1 MKKRARYFLER
12 DLVHFVASDMHNL
25 DKRPPYMKEAYELIS
40 KQYGERR
47 ARELFIEN
55 PRLILSDQII

>member
-1 MKKRARYFLER
+1 
-12 DLVHFVASDMHNL
+12 
-25 DKRPPYMKEAYELIS
+25 MKEAYELIS

-55 PRLILSDQII
+55 PRLILADQII

>member
-25 DKRPPYMKEAYELIS
+25 DQRPPYMKEAYEIV
-40 KQYGERR
+40 QNNTVIERR
-47 ARELFIEN
+47 ENYYRN
-55 PRLILSDQII
+55 PRIILADQII